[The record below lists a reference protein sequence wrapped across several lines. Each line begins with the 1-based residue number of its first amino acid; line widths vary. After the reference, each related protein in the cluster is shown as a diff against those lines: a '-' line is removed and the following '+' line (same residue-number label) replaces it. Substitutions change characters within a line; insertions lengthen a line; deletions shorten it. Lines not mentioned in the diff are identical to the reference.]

1 MIDGQTE
8 SKSYIQKKS
17 VLELILFFLVQW
29 RPMML
34 PDRQINHGSQTEQ
47 VEEAGLSSR
56 HIAATVLSVMGENK
70 DSLHLLKL
78 QVIQELLLPLEGYRL
93 FLLLCK
99 QPWDRLSKHVPSQEI
114 KPCNLQVMYTEMFN
128 IQSLQ

>member
-17 VLELILFFLVQW
+17 VLKLILFFLVQW

-34 PDRQINHGSQTEQ
+34 PDRYINHGSQTEQ

-78 QVIQELLLPLEGYRL
+78 
-93 FLLLCK
+93 
-99 QPWDRLSKHVPSQEI
+99 
-114 KPCNLQVMYTEMFN
+114 
-128 IQSLQ
+128 